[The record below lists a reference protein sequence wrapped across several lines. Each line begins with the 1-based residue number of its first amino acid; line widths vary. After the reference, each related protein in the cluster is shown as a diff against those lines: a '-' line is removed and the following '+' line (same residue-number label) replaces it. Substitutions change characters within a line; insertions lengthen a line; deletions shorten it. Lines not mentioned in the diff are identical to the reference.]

1 VPKPASSAQLDIDQ
15 LKSAFADI
23 QDSFDSLAAFRRDA
37 LPQMAATVLEMD
49 KLTAESEK
57 LIGKMEKGAAARPSM
72 SIDIE

>member
-1 VPKPASSAQLDIDQ
+1 MQKQASSAQLDIDK

-23 QDSFDSLAAFRRDA
+23 QASFDSLATFRRDA

-57 LIGKMEKGAAARPSM
+57 LIAKMEKGGMVRPSM
-72 SIDIE
+72 AIDIE